1 MSDENKAMRERL
13 EASKLGESMIDRG
26 NPDAEVYMFSFD
38 DTLTFA
44 ASEVERALSLAEQ
57 EKQALRAALQDR
69 LRERCI
75 RDLIAAARDVS
86 KESQVEGTPVDP
98 DLDAAFDLLDAA
110 LGNYDSLTAT
120 REPDAEGTVVKL
132 REEVATWKACATDAD
147 GRNRAQYAACAK
159 ERDEQRARAERLESE
174 LAEARRQPAQ
184 GGLPEVGESGY
195 EVKDME
201 GKWEEATV
209 ESVGDGH
216 VELRG
221 KSGYSRLRRLS
232 DEEKQWRRVPQP
244 KPAVATNE
252 KNRSDR

>member
-1 MSDENKAMRERL
+1 MTEPHHSD
-13 EASKLGESMIDRG
+13 
-26 NPDAEVYMFSFD
+26 
-38 DTLTFA
+38 LT
-44 ASEVERALSLAEQ
+44 RAIQ
-57 EKQALRAALQDR
+57 AALKLSQNRDLEVPRVDR
-69 LRERCI
+69 EGLENVLREAFREPGN
-75 RDLIAAARDVS
+75 DDGAKAWTTVADAAIAYMGA
-86 KESQVEGTPVDP
+86 QPVDG
-98 DLDAAFDLLDAA
+98 DV
-110 LGNYDSLTAT
+110 T
-120 REPDAEGTVVKL
+120 KL

-147 GRNRAQYAACAK
+147 GRSRAQYAACAK